1 LQDLEKLRKQFLW
14 ANDDELPDGKC
25 KVNWTKSFLSKE
37 NSGLGILN
45 LENFVRALRLTW
57 L

>member
-45 LENFVRALRLTW
+45 LENFVRALRLRW